1 MRKAG
6 DGIRTRDSKLGK
18 LALYQLSYTRIS
30 MLILYIS
37 ISKERAIFVNKKLK
51 KTSFFVTDAHIEIL
65 VPRSAWNSAFPTLR
79 VHPFISADF

>member
-30 MLILYIS
+30 ILILYVS
-37 ISKERAIFVNKKLK
+37 ISKERAIFVNKKFK
-51 KTSFFVTDAHIEIL
+51 KM
-65 VPRSAWNSAFPTLR
+65 
-79 VHPFISADF
+79 